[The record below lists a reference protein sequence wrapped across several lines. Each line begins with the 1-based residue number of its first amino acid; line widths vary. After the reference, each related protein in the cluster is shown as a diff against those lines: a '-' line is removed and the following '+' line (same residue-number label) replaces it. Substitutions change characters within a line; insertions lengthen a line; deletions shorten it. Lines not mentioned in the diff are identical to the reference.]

1 MVPGANGELKIVDFH
16 AHFPAQPGKTK
27 RAEPDRGRDYLQEY
41 AQQLRSRWL
50 KEWDFEEPEKDPP
63 ADEVQAAR
71 WAEEVTSNG
80 LHRVVFVTGG
90 GNEHLAELIKPYPDK
105 FIGFAHH
112 DPQKPAA
119 LDELKRAIDELGL
132 KGYKMFG
139 PLIDGN
145 FEDTSWRPIW
155 EFLAERRLPVLI
167 HFGILGGGGG
177 KAYHHNMNPLVIHNV
192 ARSYPEIPFVIP
204 HFGAGYWKELLHLAW
219 SAPNIYI
226 DTSGS
231 NQWVRWMPYPLDL
244 ESLFRKAYETVGPE
258 RIIFG
263 SDSSWFPRGFARRYL
278 QDQLRVCRWLNM
290 KEEDIQAIF
299 GGNALR
305 LLDGIRRPQG

>member
-1 MVPGANGELKIVDFH
+1 MDKLRVVDFH
-16 AHFPAQPGKTK
+16 THFPTRLREQNQGQP
-27 RAEPDRGRDYLQEY
+27 ERGQDELRNY
-41 AQQLRSRWL
+41 ARQLRSRWL
-50 KEWDFEEPEKDPP
+50 KEWDFQEPEKNPP
-63 ADEVQAAR
+63 ADEEQAAR
-71 WAEEVTSNG
+71 WAQEVIANG
-80 LHRVVFVTGG
+80 LYQVVFVTGG
-90 GNEHLAELIKPYPDK
+90 GNRHLADLIKPYSDK

-112 DPQKPAA
+112 DPEKPDA
-119 LDELKRAIDELGL
+119 LERIREAVDQLGL

-139 PLIDGN
+139 PLIKGSFD
-145 FEDTSWRPIW
+145 DPSWEPLW

-177 KAYHHNMNPLVIHNV
+177 KVYHHNMSPLVIHNV
-192 ARSYPEIPFVIP
+192 ARHYPEIPFVIP
-204 HFGAGYWKELLHLAW
+204 HFGAGYWQELLHLAW

-231 NQWVRWMPYPLDL
+231 NQWMRWMPYPLDL
-244 ESLFRKAYETVGPE
+244 ESLFRKASETVGPE

-290 KEEDIQAIF
+290 KEEDVRAIF
-299 GGNALR
+299 GGNARR
-305 LLDGIRRPQG
+305 LLENIRYPGSGLPS